1 MMATKESPNNKPSM
15 TEAMQGVLEELADAL
30 LRDVHLRFTV
40 PRETFKL
47 VEKVRK
53 LREDELDTQAAADLS
68 YLDVSYPLRNCDN
81 ARCGKPYRGPAVY
94 CSHACAID
102 DVEVSGHGG
111 F

>member
-1 MMATKESPNNKPSM
+1 MATKESTNNKPSM
-15 TEAMQGVLEELADAL
+15 TEVMQGLLEELADAL
-30 LRDVHLRFTV
+30 LRDVHLRFTL

-53 LREDELDTQAAADLS
+53 LRENELDTPQAVIDWP
-68 YLDVSYPLRNCDN
+68 YIDVSYPIRNCDN
-81 ARCGKPYRGPAVY
+81 ARCGKAYRGPAVY

-102 DVEVSGHGG
+102 DAEVSGHGG